1 MNVNKAIIVG
11 RLTRDPEIR
20 TTAGGKTV
28 ASLSLATTSTWMDKG
43 TNQRQEQTEF
53 HNVVLWGRTAE
64 IAGHYLVKGQEAFVE
79 GRIQTRAYTAK
90 DGTERRVTE
99 IIADTLQLGAK
110 PQGAPSGARPYVA
123 NRPVTAPSAP
133 PYTQATPGTAAS
145 SQAAPAPK
153 REMPIEEIPTINLD
167 DEKEDVRIEDVPF

>member
-28 ASLSLATTSTWMDKG
+28 ASLSLATTTTWTDKG

-64 IAGHYLVKGQEAFVE
+64 IAGQYLIKGQEAYVE

-110 PQGAPSGARPYVA
+110 PLGAQAGAAPRPYAANNRPAATPYAQAAPGAP
-123 NRPVTAPSAP
+123 AP
-133 PYTQATPGTAAS
+133 
-145 SQAAPAPK
+145 AAPAPK
-153 REMPIEEIPTINLD
+153 PKEMPIEEIPTINLD
-167 DEKEDVRIEDVPF
+167 DEKEDIRIEDVPF